1 MNKRV
6 TIQDIANRLG
16 VTKGIVSRALT
27 GKYNVSD
34 KMRDEIT
41 HTAVEMG
48 YDFSKLRS
56 KNRKRSKCIMIMCS
70 QMLSNVD
77 YWQPIIGAITTTLD
91 GAHINLDYFIY
102 DQTTCNA
109 DDAYRL
115 KSMDASGYVFMSHN
129 PACLLQAAEQT
140 NRPTVVIDPKEMQTG
155 KHLQIKYNNV
165 YSFYHLT
172 KLLYENG
179 HRHFLFYGP
188 DGTTTSFT
196 EREQG
201 FKSAI
206 SELRKTSTER
216 VTAHEVLFANLD
228 QQYADNAAFEEKL
241 LQHPKTTAI
250 VCANDIIAYNAHQ
263 SICRMGKKVPDDFSL
278 VGFDNISPSAIGGL
292 ELTTVN
298 VPRRELGVEAARYII
313 RHITN
318 QQIRYSQI
326 VIDCEIV
333 RRDSIRNIKKT

>member
-6 TIQDIANRLG
+6 TIQDIADRLG

-34 KMRDEIT
+34 RMRDEIT
-41 HTAVEMG
+41 HTAVELG

-70 QMLSNVD
+70 QMLANVD
-77 YWQPIIGAITTTLD
+77 YWQPIIGAITSTLD

-102 DQTTCNA
+102 DENTCG
-109 DDAYRL
+109 DEDAYRL
-115 KSMDASGYVFMSHN
+115 KSLDASGYVFMSNN
-129 PACLLQAAEQT
+129 PACLLQAAEAT

-172 KLLYENG
+172 RLLYEKG

-188 DGTTTSFT
+188 DGTSTSFT

-206 SELRKTSTER
+206 SELRNRPGGVTS
-216 VTAHEVLFANLD
+216 HEVLFSNRSR
-228 QQYADNAAFEEKL
+228 QYADDRAFEEML
-241 LQHPKTTAI
+241 TSHRNITAI
-250 VCANDIIAYNAHQ
+250 LCANDLIAGNALR
-263 SICRMGKKVPDDFSL
+263 SIRRMGKSVPDDYSL
-278 VGFDNISPSAIGGL
+278 VGFDNLPTRNGPG
-292 ELTTVN
+292 LTTVN
-298 VPRRELGVEAARYII
+298 VPRRELGAEAARYII

-318 QQIRYSQI
+318 QQLRYSQI
-326 VIDCEIV
+326 VIDCEIII
-333 RRDSIRNIKKT
+333 RDSIRDITRIFT